1 MGCGGGGRKEGMMT
15 IAIESIIFSDMRSNS
30 GIPNQGPA
38 VVLIED
44 FFIKKTRVLK
54 ARESMSVILGES

>member
-1 MGCGGGGRKEGMMT
+1 MMT
-15 IAIESIIFSDMRSNS
+15 VAIESIIFSDMRSNS